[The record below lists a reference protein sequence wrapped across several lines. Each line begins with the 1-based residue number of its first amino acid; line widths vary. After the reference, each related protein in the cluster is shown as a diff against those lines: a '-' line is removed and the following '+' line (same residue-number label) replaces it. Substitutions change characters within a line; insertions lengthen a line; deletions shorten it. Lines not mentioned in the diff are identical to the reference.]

1 MRAWARL
8 RSRRLSRWTR
18 SRRCS
23 SRTLAV
29 LEIPQYP
36 NRGRQIYGTFVLQH
50 YVEAVLCDVRF
61 RQEELRWARHH
72 DRPIARE
79 RRSRRPPDK
88 TDKSPSSVSSVT
100 GPPSGSDLLEPDQL
114 DRGERGRGG
123 LTEFLELPAHSPA
136 WLVSVLDLA
145 AIRTCATSARRT
157 CSPTGEALC
166 CGTAGRRPWPC
177 RAR

>member
-1 MRAWARL
+1 MGPVEVAQA
-8 RSRRLSRWTR
+8 
-18 SRRCS
+18 
-23 SRTLAV
+23 LAV
-29 LEIPQYP
+29 DEVEALQLPHVGSLGDPAVPEQRTSNI
-36 NRGRQIYGTFVLQH
+36 RHVLQH

-157 CSPTGEALC
+157 CSPTGEA
-166 CGTAGRRPWPC
+166 
-177 RAR
+177 